1 MKRTYQPDHGF
12 LMGLAAREAG
22 LTRNGCA
29 AYSLARALG
38 DPDEHGEAAIWLP
51 LVVETLRDLNQRSGG
66 RKGLDYK
73 GTNKGG
79 MATSMRRLGIPIK
92 REIRPEARRM
102 ERYWPWEKYH
112 EDNCSDVT
120 GHRYSAEYYPTVAQ
134 FLRDHP
140 EIERAVIHTR
150 GHAAFIDRKRVY
162 GASARY
168 RVQRAW
174 VLG

>member
-1 MKRTYQPDHGF
+1 MKRTYQLDHGF
-12 LMGLAAREAG
+12 LMGIAAREAG
-22 LTRNGCA
+22 LNRNGCA
-29 AYSLARALG
+29 VYTLARALG
-38 DPDEHGEAAIWLP
+38 EPDEHGEAAEWLP
-51 LVVETLRDLNQRSGG
+51 VVVEELRALNAQTDG

-79 MATSMRRLGIPIK
+79 MRASIDRLGLRVIDSFK
-92 REIRPEARRM
+92 PEPKLKERAYRW
-102 ERYWPWEKYH
+102 ERYHEK
-112 EDNCSDVT
+112 NCSDVNAMT
-120 GHRYSAEYYPTVAQ
+120 YTEAYYPTVAQ
-134 FLRDHP
+134 FLRDNP

-162 GASARY
+162 GATARY